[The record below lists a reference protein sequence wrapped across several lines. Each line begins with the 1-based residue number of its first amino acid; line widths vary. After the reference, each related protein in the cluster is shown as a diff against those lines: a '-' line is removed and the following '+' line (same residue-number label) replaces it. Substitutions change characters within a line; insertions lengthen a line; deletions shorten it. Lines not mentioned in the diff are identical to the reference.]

1 MPTFLL
7 VYRSAKNYTPGD
19 PDVMASWQ
27 AFFEGRGGNLV
38 DTGDPIF
45 ARSTLGDC
53 EPDATAL
60 GARSPGA
67 DPGLVS
73 FRPPIGKND
82 QPWPGPSPTASISDD
97 PGFGQ
102 DRGCGHCLAASPDHG
117 ITHLVRSLPVVR
129 VTDEAKSRIR
139 GV

>member
-82 QPWPGPSPTASISDD
+82 QPWPGPSPTVRGHEILPIGGHRNSPRAAANSPHGRPRIS
-97 PGFGQ
+97 P
-102 DRGCGHCLAASPDHG
+102 
-117 ITHLVRSLPVVR
+117 PVL
-129 VTDEAKSRIR
+129 S
-139 GV
+139 